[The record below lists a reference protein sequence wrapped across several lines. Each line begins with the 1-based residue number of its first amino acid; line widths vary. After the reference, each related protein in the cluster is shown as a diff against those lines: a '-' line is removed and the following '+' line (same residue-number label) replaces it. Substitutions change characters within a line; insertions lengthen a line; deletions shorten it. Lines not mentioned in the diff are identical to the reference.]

1 MVFLQFSS
9 LTHLLYSDQVVVHI
23 RRPED
28 TPLNSHR
35 RLIWCP
41 FIQDDNEDNQDDT
54 SQTLALLHE
63 DRVPEFNTEMFC
75 NLKHLFLNNAVKI
88 AHLLLL
94 I

>member
-1 MVFLQFSS
+1 MASLHFSS
-9 LTHLLYSDQVVVHI
+9 LTHPPYSDQVVVHI

-63 DRVPEFNTEMFC
+63 DRVPEFNTEMFV
-75 NLKHLFLNNAVKI
+75 LDTVFVT
-88 AHLLLL
+88 
-94 I
+94 